1 MLYYLKY
8 GISKHNLPKIN
19 NNTIPLCFFSDARLL
34 INRPIYKQFRLDLT
48 KKKSYIYIYI
58 HLFSKR
64 MKLKPKFR
72 NNLNFKKQCHF
83 SADRAFKIV
92 SLLTFA
98 REIVKSP
105 QPKNPNGDFYI
116 HSSSSLQNHVSS

>member
-1 MLYYLKY
+1 M
-8 GISKHNLPKIN
+8 
-19 NNTIPLCFFSDARLL
+19 
-34 INRPIYKQFRLDLT
+34 
-48 KKKSYIYIYI
+48 

-83 SADRAFKIV
+83 SADRAFKIM
-92 SLLTFA
+92 SLLSFA
-98 REIVKSP
+98 REIVQSP

-116 HSSSSLQNHVSS
+116 HSSHSLQNHVSS